1 MNISVIIPV
10 YNDSSQLSTT
20 VDALLSAIS
29 TTENVTLEI
38 IIVDD
43 GSTQPVSLADI
54 TDSRTSVTTSI
65 LHQVNS
71 GRFVARYRGISR
83 AKYENVLL
91 IDARVNI
98 GKESLR
104 YLVSQ
109 QSVRPD
115 RKVWSGHVNM
125 GGHSIYGNLMDSLTK
140 TVWRA
145 YFAHPRLMSYG
156 LPNFDKYPKGTT
168 MFFAPK
174 QILIEAFEKTLAEAR
189 GSIVVSDDTRMI
201 RRIVSTESIWLS
213 PDFCCTYTPRNISG
227 NMLNHMWHRGE
238 VFYDGYKNT
247 KNRLGNLLRLILLLT
262 PIAIGLIILKPIILM
277 AMFAL
282 LYIGIIMNAIYS
294 QLNMKHIFAQCCLLP
309 LYLVLFIGGIWK
321 AFIRDVF
328 ADRLQL
334 IHNYLAGAKR

>member
-10 YNDSSQLSTT
+10 YNDLPHLKTT
-20 VDALLSAIS
+20 VSTLLSAIS
-29 TTENVTLEI
+29 IIEDVSMEI
-38 IIVDD
+38 VVVDD
-43 GSTQPVSLADI
+43 GSTPTI
-54 TDSRTSVTTSI
+54 NTDDLSNLKQTIPISI
-65 LHQVNS
+65 IHQTNS
-71 GRFVARYRGISR
+71 GRFMTRYKGISK
-83 AKYENVLL
+83 AKYDQVLF
-91 IDARVNI
+91 IDSRVHI
-98 GKESLR
+98 GKDSLS
-104 YLVSQ
+104 YIVSQ
-109 QSVRPD
+109 MREHPD
-115 RKVWSGHVNM
+115 RKVWSGHVNV

-201 RRIVSTESIWLS
+201 RHIASTESIWLS

-227 NMLNHMWHRGE
+227 NMLSHMWHRGE

-247 KNRLGNLLRLILLLT
+247 KNRLGNILKLILLLS
-262 PIAIGLIILKPIILM
+262 PIAIGFIVLKPII
-277 AMFAL
+277 AVAIFVL
-282 LYIGIIMNAIYS
+282 LYMGIIMNAIYS
-294 QLNMKHIFAQCCLLP
+294 QLNMRHIFAQCCLLP

>member
-54 TDSRTSVTTSI
+54 TDSRTSVTASI

-109 QSVRPD
+109 LSVRPD

-145 YFAHPRLMSYG
+145 YFAHPRLTSYN
-156 LPNFDKYPKGTT
+156 LANFDQYPKGTT
-168 MFFAPK
+168 LFFAPK
-174 QILIEAFEKTLAEAR
+174 QILIDAFEKTLAEAR
-189 GSIVVSDDTRMI
+189 GSIVVSDDTKMI
-201 RRIVSTESIWLS
+201 RHIASTESIWLS
-213 PDFCCTYTPRNISG
+213 PEFCCTYTPRNVSG
-227 NMLNHMWHRGE
+227 NMLSHMWHRGE

-247 KNRLGNLLRLILLLT
+247 NDRFGILLKLVLIAT
-262 PIAIGLIILKPIILM
+262 PIAIISIAFKPIFVFTMGMLIYL
-277 AMFAL
+277 
-282 LYIGIIMNAIYS
+282 GIISNVFYSKLNA
-294 QLNMKHIFAQCCLLP
+294 QHVLAQFLLLP
-309 LYLVLFIGGIWK
+309 LYLGLFIGGIWK
-321 AFIRDVF
+321 ALIRDIF
-328 ADRLQL
+328 IDRLKL
-334 IHNYLAGAKR
+334 IHDHLTGTKR